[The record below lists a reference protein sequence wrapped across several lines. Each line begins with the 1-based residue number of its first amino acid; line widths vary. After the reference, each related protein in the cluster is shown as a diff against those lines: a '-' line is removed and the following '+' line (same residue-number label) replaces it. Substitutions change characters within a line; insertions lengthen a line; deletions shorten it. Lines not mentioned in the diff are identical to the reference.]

1 MFFLRAVVLVTHFD
15 SALTTF
21 TILSFIYCVLNC
33 RYPEKI
39 PFRLTR
45 MLVNAMEVSG
55 IEGNYRSVCEV
66 VMVVLREQRDS
77 VMAMLEAF
85 VHDPLVNWGL
95 FPECEACGGNIDED
109 DNRYLDVHVGSG
121 SGYGLPENVRPKSSI
136 RTPVAAML
144 NASEQR
150 STERH
155 PDSSLLA
162 KPVGI
167 AADSM
172 RRIKR
177 ASKRL
182 STMGGI
188 QLPTGRDAILN
199 GDDDLALALS
209 TSGVAYSLYSRSKR
223 AVLGKHIQQAGASRK
238 PRKLSQPQR
247 SSTLL
252 NQKAV
257 TVMVRVRDKLT
268 GRDFSS
274 TAPLETSTQVQRL
287 IMQAMN
293 HDNLSQ
299 CYIGWCP
306 FW

>member
-1 MFFLRAVVLVTHFD
+1 MDVCVCVFLHAAVLVTPLGP
-15 SALTTF
+15 ALT
-21 TILSFIYCVLNC
+21 ILYYYIRVLKC

-85 VHDPLVNWGL
+85 VHDPLINWGL
-95 FPECEACGGNIDED
+95 FPDYEACIGIVEED
-109 DNRYLDVHVGSG
+109 DPRCADVNVTSRSG
-121 SGYGLPENVRPKSSI
+121 HEHAGNVSRKNSTGAPD
-136 RTPVAAML
+136 AASRS
-144 NASEQR
+144 ASEPQ
-150 STERH
+150 
-155 PDSSLLA
+155 PA
-162 KPVGI
+162 GI
-167 AADSM
+167 VADGM

-177 ASKRL
+177 ASNRL

-188 QLPTGRDAILN
+188 KIPTVRDAILN
-199 GDDDLALALS
+199 GDDGLALALS
-209 TSGVAYSLYSRSKR
+209 ASGIAHSLYSRSKR
-223 AVLGKHIQQAGASRK
+223 SVLGKRVQEAGVSRK
-238 PRKLSQPQR
+238 PRKLSQSRR

-268 GRDFSS
+268 GRDFSNM
-274 TAPLETSTQVQRL
+274 APLVTSTQVQRL
-287 IMQAMN
+287 ILQATN